1 MKRKNISLLVLILIS
16 FNYFSAVFIINAIGV
31 EYTLDINENDNFIWK
46 VEKFDQDTYESIFFP
61 EKADFEEDDSKKIQI
76 VDIDKSTDYWRI
88 IYNLWDYTDDIED
101 FNSDADDERS
111 KKIYRDPEDKVD
123 DIFHEVDP
131 LDTITEMWVVPTPFI
146 NYIED
151 FRDEFDHPAINVYV
165 DDSSLIAKWAVE
177 AALYE
182 IELTYGTDG
191 LLEKLE
197 YVDRQGDEFVEI
209 VLQREAIPGYDV
221 VLIYG
226 IIIICGIISVIV
238 WRKKLSLSEV

>member
-1 MKRKNISLLVLILIS
+1 MKKKNISLLVLILIL
-16 FNYFSAVFIINAIGV
+16 FNYFTIFNAAGV
-31 EYTLDINENDNFIWK
+31 DYSLDINENDILIWK
-46 VEKFDQDTYESIFFP
+46 VEKFDQSTYEAIFFP

-76 VDIDKSTDYWRI
+76 VKIDKSTDYWRI
-88 IYNLWDYTDDIED
+88 IYNFWDYTDDIED

-131 LDTITEMWVVPTPFI
+131 LDTIAEMWVVPTPFI

-151 FRDEFDHPAINVYV
+151 FRDEFNHPAINVYV

-182 IELTYGTDG
+182 IELSYGTDG
-191 LLEKLE
+191 LLETLE
-197 YVDRQGDEFVEI
+197 YIDRQGDEFLEI

-238 WRKKLSLSEV
+238 WKKKLSLSEV